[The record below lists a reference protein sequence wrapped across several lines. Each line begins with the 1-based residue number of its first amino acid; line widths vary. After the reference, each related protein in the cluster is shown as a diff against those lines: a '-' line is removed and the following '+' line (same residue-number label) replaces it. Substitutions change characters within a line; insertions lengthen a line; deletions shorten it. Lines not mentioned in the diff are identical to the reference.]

1 MNTEQKIE
9 LLKIEA
15 EFSWRLKDPKF
26 TTEGRRQTKI
36 DEAISELENRIKE
49 FETERDYFSI
59 NQNFCPYKVATAIE
73 AMEKHKNYLEIVKTL
88 S

>member
-1 MNTEQKIE
+1 M
-9 LLKIEA
+9 EA
-15 EFSWRLKDPKF
+15 KFTWKLKDPKF
-26 TTEGRRQTKI
+26 TTEGRRQDKI
-36 DEAISELENRIKE
+36 SEAISELENRIKE

-59 NQNFCPYKVATAIE
+59 NQNFCPYKVASAIE